1 MILYSSTQYNWLPIL
16 LNTERGG
23 CLSNM
28 SEMLKGV
35 LEGIVLEIISHGEIY
50 GYEIAKKLR
59 LLGFEELAEATV
71 YALLLR
77 LEKNKLV
84 HITKKPSEIG
94 PPRKFYT
101 LNERGRQEL
110 DAFWVRWDFLSERI
124 QILRLGDRKNDF

>member
-1 MILYSSTQYNWLPIL
+1 MITNVVEY
-16 LNTERGG
+16 RGG
-23 CLSNM
+23 IVLDNL

-35 LEGIVLEIISHGEIY
+35 LDGIVLEIISRGEIY

-59 LLGFEELAEATV
+59 GLGFEGLAEATV

-84 HITKKPSEIG
+84 HITKKPSEMG

-101 LNERGRQEL
+101 LNERGLEEL
-110 DAFWVRWDFLSERI
+110 AAFWARWDFLSEHI
-124 QILRLGDRKNDF
+124 QILRNNGGYDHEL

>member
-1 MILYSSTQYNWLPIL
+1 LITNNVEYQWGDFL
-16 LNTERGG
+16 E
-23 CLSNM
+23 NM
-28 SEMLKGV
+28 SVMLKGV

-84 HITKKPSEIG
+84 HITKKPSELG

-101 LNERGRQEL
+101 LNERGREAL
-110 DAFWVRWDFLSERI
+110 SSFWVRWDFLV
-124 QILRLGDRKNDF
+124 DRMEMIRKEGMNKNEL

>member
-1 MILYSSTQYNWLPIL
+1 M
-16 LNTERGG
+16 E
-23 CLSNM
+23 NM

-84 HITKKPSEIG
+84 HITKKPSEMG

-101 LNERGRQEL
+101 LNERGHEAL
-110 DAFWVRWDFLSERI
+110 SSFWERWDFLSERI
-124 QILRLGDRKNDF
+124 QILRLEDRDNEF

>member
-1 MILYSSTQYNWLPIL
+1 
-16 LNTERGG
+16 
-23 CLSNM
+23 
-28 SEMLKGV
+28 MLKGV

-59 LLGFEELAEATV
+59 LLGFEEIAEATV

-84 HITKKPSEIG
+84 HITKRPSEIG

-101 LNERGRQEL
+101 LNERGLKEL
-110 DAFWVRWDFLSERI
+110 SSFWARWDFLTERI
-124 QILRLGDRKNDF
+124 QTLREWGQKDES